1 MAYGDSVLCCLQVN
15 LENGTLDQ
23 AVQALKGAP
32 RGMVRILVAKPLALP
47 EIGES
52 STDDVVS
59 TAPPFSLLMLFHG
72 LIFLISWPKHGGNFL
87 VFLDT
92 EKFIALHPLECYFK
106 IARTKPHGV
115 FSFGNVHTIVTM

>member
-1 MAYGDSVLCCLQVN
+1 MASTELACPRLQPCLVCTDTGVAYGDSVLCCLQVN

-87 VFLDT
+87 VFLD
-92 EKFIALHPLECYFK
+92 FCANI
-106 IARTKPHGV
+106 
-115 FSFGNVHTIVTM
+115 